1 VFSKYFIISK
11 HYLCKKIEEFVKILI
26 ADEMHLSLMP
36 MLQSIGLEPDYQ
48 PLIRR
53 DDINE
58 ILKNYEGLI
67 IRSKTTVDKELLS
80 NAQNLKFIGRAG
92 AGLDL
97 IDIEETQRL
106 GIEIFAA
113 NEGNR
118 VAVAEHVIG
127 MLLTLMNK
135 IHLADREVR
144 QGIWHREENRGD
156 ELMGKTIGI
165 LGYGNNGKATA
176 ERLKAFGCKVLA
188 FDKFKN
194 DFSDEFVTE
203 STMQQ
208 IFEEADILSLHIP
221 LTEDTLRMV
230 NRDFINQFHK
240 KIYFINAARG
250 EIVVLDDLVE
260 ALENGRIKGSCL
272 DVLENEKLNKLSP
285 QQQITFDKLA
295 SSNRV
300 ILTPHIAGWT
310 HESYVRIN
318 EVLVE
323 KIKVFLGK

>member
-1 VFSKYFIISK
+1 
-11 HYLCKKIEEFVKILI
+11 VKILI